1 MASSEEE
8 DIPITVGNI
17 LHHLK
22 ISVEENVDLTDNP
35 QLPVD
40 STQDQTPSE
49 LEHLAS
55 QTASDSLQDNVDE
68 AQRVEHEAHVQNE
81 GDPLDEEGNEAE
93 ISQVTN
99 EEEATM
105 KEDQETFEEHPHPL
119 SLPSEDEKAVKM
131 EGTDRQEAKSPGIEQ
146 QVLSS
151 EFPSEGERKKT
162 IESGKQEHI
171 ESPKGKQP
179 QGVPSVLETEE
190 RLLVTQSTILPS
202 SERSFLANHEE
213 EYSKPGRSLKQ
224 VDDPYNASR
233 NKIPRRP
240 LGDPKKLVVQEQTK
254 LLKKKLRKKRRMAFP
269 VEHVSVFVTVMLYP

>member
-22 ISVEENVDLTDNP
+22 IAVEENIDLTKIP
-35 QLPVD
+35 QLQVD

-55 QTASDSLQDNVDE
+55 QTTSDSLQDNVDE
-68 AQRVEHEAHVQNE
+68 AQGIEHEAYVQNE
-81 GDPLDEEGNEAE
+81 GDPLDEEGDEAE

-105 KEDQETFEEHPHPL
+105 KEDQEIFEEHPHPP
-119 SLPSEDEKAVKM
+119 SLPSEDHKAVKM
-131 EGTDRQEAKSPGIEQ
+131 EGADRQEAKSPGTEQ

-162 IESGKQEHI
+162 IESSKQEHI
-171 ESPKGKQP
+171 ESPKGKQL

-224 VDDPYNASR
+224 VDDPYNAS